1 MNTNQ
6 LRWTL
11 AADAN
16 RREPPVK
23 SVLAIALA
31 TGGAISTV
39 MFFASLGFR
48 NLALPQFLTSVDL
61 ISALSRPE
69 FEYERQ

>member
-6 LRWTL
+6 LIWTL

-48 NLALPQFLTSVDL
+48 NDIDTAIYNPFFDL
-61 ISALSRPE
+61 K
-69 FEYERQ
+69 